1 MEVRVFS
8 AAPLPHLQGVENAG
22 KASVIGVHSPTSIPT
37 FLACR
42 VRTTAHVLCAYR
54 SFSSLLKHVV
64 LPRVSGARR
73 PKSIAFRPL
82 PPKKAIQRVEEAG
95 VIDAASMIRDYAG
108 AGIVTSYAMVVETIG
123 ADGGRSCVRDAA
135 IPVALWHRM
144 IDEGADEGI
153 WTGATVRLAG
163 VDATAVPKVN
173 ITGVRFNEGDLYK
186 LVALL
191 GDGALSSPDFR
202 IPSAGEALAPLRV
215 PDARTEDTPAVVETP
230 IPRKTRERRQP
241 DPSILMPGK
250 LLLTVA
256 ETQAA
261 LGLGRTKVNELMN
274 DGRLVRQHIDG
285 GVRIEVAS
293 VKALAGLT
301 E

>member
-1 MEVRVFS
+1 M
-8 AAPLPHLQGVENAG
+8 
-22 KASVIGVHSPTSIPT
+22 
-37 FLACR
+37 
-42 VRTTAHVLCAYR
+42 TAFH
-54 SFSSLLKHVV
+54 
-64 LPRVSGARR
+64 
-73 PKSIAFRPL
+73 PL
-82 PPKKAIQRVEEAG
+82 PPKKAIQLVEEAG
-95 VIDAASMIRDYAG
+95 VQDAALMIRDYAA
-108 AGIVTSYAMVVETIG
+108 AGIVKSYAMVVETISV
-123 ADGGRSCVRDAA
+123 DGGRSCVRDAA
-135 IPVALWHRM
+135 IPVTLWHRM
-144 IDEGADEGI
+144 IEEGADEGI
-153 WTGATVRLAG
+153 WTGATVRLASI
-163 VDATAVPKVN
+163 DATAVPKVN
-173 ITGVRFNEGDLYK
+173 ITGVRFNEGDLHK

-191 GDGALSSPDFR
+191 GNGAVAAPDVR
-202 IPSAGEALAPLRV
+202 TTPAVEASAPVGV
-215 PDARTEDTPAVVETP
+215 HDARMEDVPAIVDTPA
-230 IPRKTRERRQP
+230 PRKTRERRQP

>member
-1 MEVRVFS
+1 
-8 AAPLPHLQGVENAG
+8 L
-22 KASVIGVHSPTSIPT
+22 
-37 FLACR
+37 
-42 VRTTAHVLCAYR
+42 TAFH
-54 SFSSLLKHVV
+54 
-64 LPRVSGARR
+64 
-73 PKSIAFRPL
+73 PL
-82 PPKKAIQRVEEAG
+82 PPKKAIQLVEEAG
-95 VIDAASMIRDYAG
+95 VIDAALMIRDYAA
-108 AGIVTSYAMVVETIG
+108 AGIVKSYAMVVETIG

-163 VDATAVPKVN
+163 SDATAVPKVN
-173 ITGVRFNEGDLYK
+173 ITGVRFNEGDLHK

-191 GDGALSSPDFR
+191 GDGAVAAPDIR
-202 IPSAGEALAPLRV
+202 ITPAVEAPAPVGV
-215 PDARTEDTPAVVETP
+215 PETRTEDVPAVVDTP
-230 IPRKTRERRQP
+230 APRKTRERRQP

-274 DGRLVRQHIDG
+274 DGRLVRKHIDG
-285 GVRIEVAS
+285 GVRVEVAS
-293 VKALAGLT
+293 VRALAGIID
-301 E
+301 